1 MNPVVHFEMPYDDRE
16 RMAGFYGKA
25 FGWKSQMMGEEMG
38 SYVVAHTTE
47 TGADGMVARPG
58 AINGG
63 FFSRKPDWPAQYPS
77 LVIAVDDI
85 RAAMKQVNN
94 AGGEVLGDGEPMEI
108 PGVGQYVSFMDT
120 EGNRVSM
127 LQPLSRGA
135 GCDGAG

>member
-63 FFSRKPDWPAQYPS
+63 FFSAQAG
-77 LVIAVDDI
+77 LAGAVS
-85 RAAMKQVNN
+85 V
-94 AGGEVLGDGEPMEI
+94 AGDRGGRHPRRHET
-108 PGVGQYVSFMDT
+108 GQ
-120 EGNRVSM
+120 
-127 LQPLSRGA
+127 
-135 GCDGAG
+135 